1 MKKQPESRIG
11 FIGLGKMGA
20 SMAKNLTVRGF
31 SLAVNDISEE
41 RLAEFAALGAVTE
54 RDSRA
59 LASCPVIILCLP
71 GNAQVREIL
80 TGDNGLLPLLNAGQT
95 VLDMSTTTVSFAR
108 EMHGLLSAKGVRL
121 LDAPISGGL
130 GGAKEGTLT
139 IMAGGARET
148 FDMALPYFSA
158 MGKTILYMGGP
169 GCGQLT
175 KAVNNVLYNISMA
188 ALAEVVP
195 IAIASGLD
203 PRQIIEVINS
213 STGRSFCSEFF
224 LPRILRREFT
234 GAYAMGSAYKD
245 MINLGEIALYEAIPA
260 PVLEGATLTYK
271 TALRKGYGDSDKSA
285 MMLLFEDLLDVRLAE
300 REVSSS

>member
-1 MKKQPESRIG
+1 MEKQSGTRLG

-20 SMAKNLTVRGF
+20 SMAKNLIARGF
-31 SLAVNDISEE
+31 SLAVNDISED
-41 RLAEFAALGAVTE
+41 RLAELASIGAAVA
-54 RDSRA
+54 RDSRE

-71 GNAQVREIL
+71 GNNQVREIL
-80 TGDNGLLPLLNAGQT
+80 TGGNGLLPLLNPGQT

-108 EMHGLLSAKGVRL
+108 EMHALFAAKGVRL

-130 GGAKEGTLT
+130 GGARDGTLT
-139 IMAGGARET
+139 IMAGGERDT
-148 FDMALPYFSA
+148 FDRALPYFSA
-158 MGKTILYMGGP
+158 MGKNILYMGGP

-203 PRQIIEVINS
+203 PKQITEVINS

-260 PVLEGATLTYK
+260 PVIEAATLTYK
-271 TALRKGYGDSDKSA
+271 TALRKGYGDQDKSA
-285 MMLLFEDLLDVRLAE
+285 MMLLFEDLLNVKLAE
-300 REVSSS
+300 K

>member
-1 MKKQPESRIG
+1 MEKQPDSRIG

-20 SMAKNLTVRGF
+20 SMAKNLIARGF
-31 SLAVNDISEE
+31 SLTVNDLLED
-41 RLAEFAALGAVTE
+41 RLADLAALGATVE
-54 RDSRA
+54 RDSRS
-59 LASCPVIILCLP
+59 LASCPIIILCLP
-71 GNAQVREIL
+71 GNTQVRDIM
-80 TGDNGLLPLLNAGQT
+80 TGDKGLLPLLRVGQT
-95 VLDMSTTTVSFAR
+95 VLDMSTTTVSFAK
-108 EMHGLLSAKGVRL
+108 EMHGLFTAKGVRL

-130 GGAKEGTLT
+130 GGAREGTLT
-139 IMAGGARET
+139 IMVGGDKET
-148 FDMALPYFSA
+148 FDLALPYFSA
-158 MGKTILYMGGP
+158 MGKTVLYMGGP

-195 IAIASGLD
+195 IAIVSGLD
-203 PRQIIEVINS
+203 PKQIAEVINS

-271 TALRKGYGDSDKSA
+271 AALRKGYGDQDKSA
-285 MMLLFEDLLDVRLAE
+285 MMLLFEDLLNVKLAE
-300 REVSSS
+300 KQ